1 MSRHHVMMI
10 SQTSATAFL
19 AGASRQG
26 TAAAKRMRV
35 RSNRGA
41 AAAADDFSGQ
51 IANKGTGIPSLGG
64 AGHEAH
70 RSGTQPRQLSGAV
83 NIPRHRGG
91 QRARLKE
98 IQMIHAH
105 KRMTLLAAII
115 AGTALMSAG
124 CSDRNASETAGQK
137 LDRSADK
144 VAAATERA
152 TKETA
157 VVVDDA
163 AITTKVKTAVLA
175 EPGLKTL
182 QINVDTKDGV
192 VTLSGTVDTPVLKER
207 AMQIAQQTNGVR
219 SVVDNLAIKST
230 G

>member
-1 MSRHHVMMI
+1 
-10 SQTSATAFL
+10 
-19 AGASRQG
+19 
-26 TAAAKRMRV
+26 
-35 RSNRGA
+35 
-41 AAAADDFSGQ
+41 
-51 IANKGTGIPSLGG
+51 
-64 AGHEAH
+64 
-70 RSGTQPRQLSGAV
+70 
-83 NIPRHRGG
+83 
-91 QRARLKE
+91 
-98 IQMIHAH
+98 MIHAH
-105 KRMTLLAAII
+105 KRMTLLAAIV

-124 CSDRNASETAGQK
+124 CSDRNSTETAGQK

-163 AITTKVKTAVLA
+163 AITTKVKSAVLA